1 MTENERRRLE
11 ESGRSCECIRD
22 IRVDSECAMV
32 TGDAL
37 SSGELLARTVLLIP
51 CLRGRVFGCL
61 PSPLIRNS
69 VLFALSLVSIASLFF
84 DFRATPVALSPPW
97 TEHTV
102 SSPCKQET
110 GYFLKILLRINQ
122 TTNKTEHG
130 KQYNCLRLEE
140 IGINGHFSPGT
151 WCLVRERE

>member
-51 CLRGRVFGCL
+51 VESPPPCGRCLL
-61 PSPLIRNS
+61 A
-69 VLFALSLVSIASLFF
+69 VLSSCRPAALSF
-84 DFRATPVALSPPW
+84 P
-97 TEHTV
+97 
-102 SSPCKQET
+102 
-110 GYFLKILLRINQ
+110 
-122 TTNKTEHG
+122 
-130 KQYNCLRLEE
+130 
-140 IGINGHFSPGT
+140 
-151 WCLVRERE
+151 